1 MASLPRPEI
10 DRAFCEIEEAILP
23 SISMMLDTLL
33 DAAALAQPGFDAE
46 AYAAD
51 LRSMAA
57 QLETITRQMEA
68 ISPARPDQDER
79 GASAA

>member
-1 MASLPRPEI
+1 MASLPSLQI
-10 DRAFCEIEEAILP
+10 DRALCEIEEAILP
-23 SISMMLDTLL
+23 SISMMLDSLL
-33 DAAALAQPGFDAE
+33 DAASLAQPGFDAE

-51 LRSMAA
+51 LRSMAL

-68 ISPARPDQDER
+68 ISPALGHQDER

>member
-10 DRAFCEIEEAILP
+10 DHAFSQIEEAILP
-23 SISMMLDTLL
+23 SISTMLDSLI
-33 DAAALAQPGFDAE
+33 DAASLAQPGFDAE

-51 LRSMAA
+51 LRSMAS
-57 QLETITRQMEA
+57 QLEAITRQMEA
-68 ISPARPDQDER
+68 ISPALARQDER